1 MLIPPKYVFV
11 SLKGK
16 QSMDILTDVLH
27 TLHLESSLYLR
38 SELGAPWGLHI
49 PAASTMLFHAITAGS
64 CWINFLD
71 SREPL
76 FLAGGDIIVLPQG
89 EEHALVDDRATEVP
103 PPNVPEATNKHCA
116 RLYLGGAGARSSV
129 VCGSFSFQRS
139 LGTFLLAP
147 LPRLIHLRSED
158 WRTNSWLV
166 TTMQF
171 LFEETGS
178 DLLGTDLIRQ
188 HLTDILFVQIL
199 RTWIARQQ
207 GQLPGWLQALRDE
220 HIRKAIAAMH
230 EEPGAEWTV
239 ERLALKAELGRAAF
253 AARFAKLV
261 GEPPMHYLTRWRMQ
275 VAGEMLRTDTR
286 SIDTIAQQ
294 LGYFSRASFAK
305 AFKRYMGLGMGAYRR
320 AARTR

>member
-1 MLIPPKYVFV
+1 
-11 SLKGK
+11 
-16 QSMDILTDVLH
+16 MDILTDVLQ

-49 PAASTMLFHAITAGS
+49 PAAPTMLFHAITAGS
-64 CWINFLD
+64 CWMYFLNT
-71 SREPL
+71 SEPV

-89 EEHALVDDRATEVP
+89 DEHALVDDRATPVP
-103 PPNVPEATNKHCA
+103 PPNVPEATNNHCA
-116 RLYLGGAGARSSV
+116 RLYLGGAGARSSI
-129 VCGSFSFQRS
+129 VCGSFSFHRS

-147 LPRLIHLRSED
+147 LPRLIHLHSED

-178 DLLGTDLIRQ
+178 DQLGTDLIRQ

-207 GQLPGWLQALRDE
+207 GQLPGWLQALHDE
-220 HIRKAIAAMH
+220 HIRKAIAAIH
-230 EEPGAEWTV
+230 EKPGAEWTV
-239 ERLALKAELGRAAF
+239 ERLAQKAGLGRAAF

-275 VAGEMLRTDTR
+275 VAGEMLRTGTK
-286 SIDTIAQQ
+286 SIDTIAQE
-294 LGYFSRASFAK
+294 LGYFSRASFSK
-305 AFKRYMGLGMGAYRR
+305 AFKRYMGLGVGAYRR